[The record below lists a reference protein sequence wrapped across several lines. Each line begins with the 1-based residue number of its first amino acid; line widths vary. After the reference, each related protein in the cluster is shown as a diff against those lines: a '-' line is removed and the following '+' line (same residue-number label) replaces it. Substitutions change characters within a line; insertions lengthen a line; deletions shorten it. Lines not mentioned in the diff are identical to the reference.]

1 MYIKIHSSYRDVVS
15 LCDKELIGKTFK
27 EGKMCL
33 IVRENFFKGEELS
46 KEEIKKQIEKA
57 IIEDS
62 TFNIVGK
69 KSVALAL
76 EMGIIEKSGII
87 TIDGV
92 PIALILI

>member
-1 MYIKIHSSYRDVVS
+1 
-15 LCDKELIGKTFK
+15 
-27 EGKMCL
+27 MCL